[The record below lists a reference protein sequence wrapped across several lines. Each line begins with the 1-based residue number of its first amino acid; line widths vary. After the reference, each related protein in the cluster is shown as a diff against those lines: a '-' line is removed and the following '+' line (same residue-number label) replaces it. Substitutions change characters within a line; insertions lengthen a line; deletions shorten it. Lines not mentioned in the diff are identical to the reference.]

1 MCSKG
6 NILLNIYFSELEQEG
21 AKPPFVNKVVSIF
34 YFLTLVFHLSYLCYL
49 AVPKG
54 IRVGDP

>member
-54 IRVGDP
+54 I